1 MTDIAQRKYTV
12 HHIAEQVTGVAE
24 PCQPLGQNGKKD
36 QHDQQTSRRDPITGC
51 RETSGQFFKTHSRL
65 GKNTINTLTCSKTV
79 KAANNNIRRE
89 STIRS
94 VTTVPKD
101 FVKEVPSY
109 FFSTPQRKTSPTRG
123 TTRLEAYERNTACT
137 HEDKRGRSSNGS
149 KACRQRAAR
158 KTCANTPKGM
168 ESHIHV
174 QFIPS
179 FNASHSPF
187 QSKSR
192 YIHHKIKPPN
202 TKGKAILNN
211 LLTLGR
217 FRASSVCAR
226 LIAKFNA

>member
-1 MTDIAQRKYTV
+1 M
-12 HHIAEQVTGVAE
+12 
-24 PCQPLGQNGKKD
+24 
-36 QHDQQTSRRDPITGC
+36 
-51 RETSGQFFKTHSRL
+51 
-65 GKNTINTLTCSKTV
+65 TCSKTV

>member
-1 MTDIAQRKYTV
+1 M
-12 HHIAEQVTGVAE
+12 
-24 PCQPLGQNGKKD
+24 
-36 QHDQQTSRRDPITGC
+36 
-51 RETSGQFFKTHSRL
+51 
-65 GKNTINTLTCSKTV
+65 NTLTCSKTV

-158 KTCANTPKGM
+158 KICASTPKGM

-179 FNASHSPF
+179 FNASHNPF